1 MSSRFPNNSP
11 LPLIRKTTKIR
22 VSMESAVQ
30 LVPSNKVSMLSQTS
44 VRISFINAYQD
55 EIAFSNSPPTPWPDQ
70 LYFCSIFNLY
80 RWHRVAISMQKGVA
94 RLLVDCQQR
103 EYASY
108 DQSTFTFDDRGRLQL
123 LKDGIQVSLEER
135 EKELWNWDQS

>member
-1 MSSRFPNNSP
+1 
-11 LPLIRKTTKIR
+11 
-22 VSMESAVQ
+22 
-30 LVPSNKVSMLSQTS
+30 
-44 VRISFINAYQD
+44 
-55 EIAFSNSPPTPWPDQ
+55 
-70 LYFCSIFNLY
+70 
-80 RWHRVAISMQKGVA
+80 MQKGVA

-135 EKELWNWDQS
+135 EKEL